1 MEDIMEDIIEEI
13 EHAEVSAI
21 LDSNGETI
29 EQFEESKKSKTGVQI
44 KLNTILVVIVVAAF
58 MAIMLYAAMKLI
70 PIILCIA
77 LLNIIINK
85 IIKIFR
91 K

>member
-1 MEDIMEDIIEEI
+1 MEDIIEEI

-58 MAIMLYAAMKLI
+58 MAIMLYAVMKLI

>member
-1 MEDIMEDIIEEI
+1 MEDIVEEI

-21 LDSNGETI
+21 LDSNGEII
-29 EQFEESKKSKTGVQI
+29 EQFEEPPKKSKTGVQI
-44 KLNTILVVIVVAAF
+44 KLYTILVVIVVAAF
-58 MAIMLYAAMKLI
+58 MAIMLYSAMKLI

-85 IIKIFR
+85 IIKLFR

>member
-1 MEDIMEDIIEEI
+1 MEDIVEEI

-21 LDSNGETI
+21 LDSNGEII
-29 EQFEESKKSKTGVQI
+29 EQFEEPPKKSKIGIQI
-44 KLNTILVVIVVAAF
+44 KLNTMLVVIVVAAF

-77 LLNIIINK
+77 LLNIVINK
-85 IIKIFR
+85 IIRLFR

>member
-1 MEDIMEDIIEEI
+1 MEDIMEDI

-29 EQFEESKKSKTGVQI
+29 EQFEEPPKKSKIGIHI
-44 KLNTILVVIVVAAF
+44 KLNTMLVVIVVAAF

-85 IIKIFR
+85 IIKLFR